1 MGSDREGTFPKQ
13 DFSPGS
19 DVGSEDLTSSEHW
32 NRGVKKCV
40 AVKRMTSKQN
50 DSGTL
55 IGDRSGLLAKTVSKG
70 VFSVKRGRDVDS
82 LSAEN
87 GAAKTDGSAAGK
99 KLKRDHHS
107 DSDSAGEPPVKSRNN
122 SLGGN
127 RKTNQNRKSIDNGNS
142 TSAVNGRRSKHH
154 NPWALE
160 EAEAL
165 VEGVARCGGGKWA
178 DIKKLGF
185 PAIEHRTAVDL
196 KDKWRNLLRIAM
208 LLHQPVKNAGDKKR
222 EIPPELLARVRELA
236 AKQVKKQ
243 AQDSRGKNC
252 R

>member
-1 MGSDREGTFPKQ
+1 M
-13 DFSPGS
+13 
-19 DVGSEDLTSSEHW
+19 
-32 NRGVKKCV
+32 
-40 AVKRMTSKQN
+40 
-50 DSGTL
+50 
-55 IGDRSGLLAKTVSKG
+55 
-70 VFSVKRGRDVDS
+70 
-82 LSAEN
+82 
-87 GAAKTDGSAAGK
+87 
-99 KLKRDHHS
+99 
-107 DSDSAGEPPVKSRNN
+107 
-122 SLGGN
+122 
-127 RKTNQNRKSIDNGNS
+127 
-142 TSAVNGRRSKHH
+142 NGRRSKHH